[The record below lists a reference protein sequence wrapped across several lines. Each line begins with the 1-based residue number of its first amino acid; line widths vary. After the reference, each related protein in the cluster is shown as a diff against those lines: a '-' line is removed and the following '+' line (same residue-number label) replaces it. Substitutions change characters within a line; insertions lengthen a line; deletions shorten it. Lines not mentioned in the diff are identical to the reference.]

1 MKSDLGPQTGSIKDP
16 ASTTCAGRAPPMG
29 MSVLG
34 GLGKPRLLGLQAEGF
49 SLACLAAFSYLEEM
63 LTSRTLEMPHCPLA
77 RAEQVLDR

>member
-16 ASTTCAGRAPPMG
+16 ASTMCAGWAPPMG

-49 SLACLAAFSYLEEM
+49 SIGLSGCL
-63 LTSRTLEMPHCPLA
+63 
-77 RAEQVLDR
+77 